1 LINTTRIHL
10 MPSMNPDGYE
20 LVKETPEKDRT
31 WTLGRAN
38 ANGVDLN
45 RDFPDLD
52 TVYFAFEK
60 AKVPRYDH
68 LLEFFDEN
76 QDRQPETKAVGN
88 WILSLPFV
96 LSANLHE
103 GDLVA
108 NYPFDMSRVKDV
120 NKYSKTPDDGTFRA
134 LALSYSQAHARM
146 AKPDQ
151 PSCDKSAEDTFAP
164 KGGITNGARW
174 YSLKG
179 GMQDFNY
186 LATNAFELTMELSC
200 DKFPTADQLEQLWID
215 NQKSL
220 IEFMWQSHI
229 GIKGLIT
236 DAFTDEPIDNAVIW
250 VVNVT
255 DASNEPTPIAHP
267 VTSAVNGDYW
277 RLLTP
282 GKYQVV
288 VHANGYE
295 PDMKEVSVTAKDREE
310 AKRVDFNLLPKDEI
324 INDDTPIEKESEG
337 PTDEELQELMSEMR
351 NNRK

>member
-1 LINTTRIHL
+1 
-10 MPSMNPDGYE
+10 
-20 LVKETPEKDRT
+20 
-31 WTLGRAN
+31 
-38 ANGVDLN
+38 
-45 RDFPDLD
+45 
-52 TVYFAFEK
+52 
-60 AKVPRYDH
+60 
-68 LLEFFDEN
+68 
-76 QDRQPETKAVGN
+76 
-88 WILSLPFV
+88 
-96 LSANLHE
+96 
-103 GDLVA
+103 
-108 NYPFDMSRVKDV
+108 
-120 NKYSKTPDDGTFRA
+120 
-134 LALSYSQAHARM
+134 
-146 AKPDQ
+146 
-151 PSCDKSAEDTFAP
+151 
-164 KGGITNGARW
+164 
-174 YSLKG
+174 
-179 GMQDFNY
+179 
-186 LATNAFELTMELSC
+186 MELSC
-200 DKFPTADQLEQLWID
+200 SKFPAADQLEQLWID

-337 PTDEELQELMSEMR
+337 PTEEELQELMSEMR
-351 NNRK
+351 NKIDRK